1 MIRGSYGSIYILQ
14 NIFLHHISFKGKKER
29 KNRLKNF
36 PERENAINMF
46 CQTNKESNFSIFIL
60 RLSYFFFPSS
70 CYSMCHFLRYSFLFF
85 FFLLCWFG
93 WKTFHVLFFNF
104 GEYLVHYRMWKCL
117 HYRIVNTWWCC
128 FFFVFFLFSFLSIV
142 VVFDIEFCWKSKY
155 AYMEVKKYVLCFFSY
170 NTTQGLLIRVI
181 VINPNSITIQH

>member
-1 MIRGSYGSIYILQ
+1 MDLSIYGKTFFYI
-14 NIFLHHISFKGKKER
+14 IFHLRAKKKEK

-70 CYSMCHFLRYSFLFF
+70 CYSMCHFLRYSFLLLFF
-85 FFLLCWFG
+85 FILCWFG

-128 FFFVFFLFSFLSIV
+128 FFLFSFLSIV
-142 VVFDIEFCWKSKY
+142 VVFDIEFCWKSKC
-155 AYMEVKKYVLCFFSY
+155 AYNVKNMYFVFFSY
-170 NTTQGLLIRVI
+170 ITTQGLLIRVI